1 MFIIKILASVCQIS
15 QLVDDVQRLQAS
27 SNKLRESTS
36 SRIQKLEEELAAKN
50 SALKKLVRQP
60 SFYPFTL
67 PRPGVAGGMMF
78 SGHLTIISSVE
89 SQKSA
94 INIQRCSVENQKGTI
109 AVQSIW

>member
-1 MFIIKILASVCQIS
+1 M
-15 QLVDDVQRLQAS
+15 QRLQAS
-27 SNKLRESTS
+27 NNKLRESTS

-50 SALKKLVRQP
+50 SALKKLVRHT
-60 SFYPFTL
+60 SFHPFTL
-67 PRPGVAGGMMF
+67 PRPEVGGGIMF

-89 SQKSA
+89 NQKGA